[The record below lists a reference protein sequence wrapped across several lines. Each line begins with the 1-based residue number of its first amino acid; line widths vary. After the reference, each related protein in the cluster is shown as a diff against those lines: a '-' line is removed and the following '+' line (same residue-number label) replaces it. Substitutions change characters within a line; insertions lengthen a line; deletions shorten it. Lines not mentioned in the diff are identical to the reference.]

1 MRTLPRPPTH
11 HRQSNGGRGRSHF
24 DTLLD
29 LLALVLLALDLLAL
43 DLLAARRSPR
53 LCGGVAGVAGAGG
66 VGGGVGAAPEARSVE
81 VVADEFAGGTASLTA
96 PR

>member
-29 LLALVLLALDLLAL
+29 LLALVLLAL